1 MNKIIRRMAI
11 FFSIIIGAE
20 NTSAQV
26 LNCQVQVVH
35 QKVTGANEELFK
47 KMQRDIYDFLNN
59 RHWTEHIFAQ
69 NEKIECSFLINIV
82 KQNSSDQFEATLQ
95 VTSRRPVYNSSY
107 NTSMLNF
114 KEKESNFIFKYSEGL
129 PLEFNLNVFS
139 SLTSTL
145 AFYAYIIIGIDYDS
159 FGMLGGTEYFQN
171 ALKIANLGQ
180 SAGERGWLPYE
191 DQKENNRYWLA
202 DAFTND
208 VYEDLRRINYLYHRL
223 GLDQMADNLTSGR
236 RVISESL
243 QTMKKSYTRRPNAL
257 IYKLFFTNKSEELIQ
272 IFKESQPTEKTLAYN
287 TLVEMDIA
295 NQSKYEVL
303 KNAN

>member
-1 MNKIIRRMAI
+1 MIKKSLFLTFFA
-11 FFSIIIGAE
+11 FFSLL
-20 NTSAQV
+20 SLKAQE

-35 QKVTGANEELFK
+35 QKVTGANEELFR

-59 RHWTEHIFAQ
+59 THWTEHIYSP
-69 NEKIECSFLINIV
+69 NEKIECSFLINII

-95 VTSRRPVYNSSY
+95 VTSRRPVFNSSY
-107 NTSMLNF
+107 NTSMFNF
-114 KEKESNFIFKYSEGL
+114 KEKESNFIFRYSEGTS
-129 PLEFNLNVFS
+129 LEFNNNVFN

-145 AFYAYIIIGIDYDS
+145 AFYAYIVLGIDYDS
-159 FGMLGGTEYFQN
+159 FAMLGGTEHFQK

-202 DAFTND
+202 EAFTND
-208 VYEDLRRINYLYHRL
+208 IYQDLRRISYIYHRL
-223 GLDQMADNLTSGR
+223 GLDVMSDNVTSGR

-257 IYKLFFTNKSEELIQ
+257 IYKLFFINKSEELIQ
-272 IFKESQPTEKTLAYN
+272 IFKESQLTEKNLVYN
-287 TLVEMDIA
+287 ILVEMDIA

-303 KNAN
+303 KSAN